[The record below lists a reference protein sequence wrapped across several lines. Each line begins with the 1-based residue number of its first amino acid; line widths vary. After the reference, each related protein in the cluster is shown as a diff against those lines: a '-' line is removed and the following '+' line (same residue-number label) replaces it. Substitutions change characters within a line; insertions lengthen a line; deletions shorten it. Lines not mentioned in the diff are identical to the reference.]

1 MNVERK
7 IGPTAAES
15 YMSALLDNG
24 IKYVFANA
32 GTDFAPIIEGLV
44 RMKSQGVEAP
54 EFVTV
59 PHENVAMAMAQGY
72 SKVTHE
78 ASAVMVHVNVGT
90 ANCICGLMNAARDN
104 VPVLLAAGR
113 TPLTETGHAGSRDSS
128 IHWTQENFD
137 QAGIVR
143 EHVKW
148 DYELRAGQP
157 VNTIVARALDIA
169 MTEPRGPVYLSLPR
183 EVLGDELADPGP
195 KPRPRKHGSLTPAP
209 ALTGI
214 EQAADWIAGAEA
226 PLIVAGRSGRLPGAF
241 EALGELALEH
251 ALPVVNSALSA
262 NIATSHPMWLGMIN
276 PSALAAADVIV
287 VLDSAV
293 PWIPKAVRLRDD
305 VKLIHVAH
313 DPFFSRIPFRGYQ
326 IDLALAGDPVLALIM
341 LREALRTKANAH
353 RTRFDARRKC
363 VAERRAKFDEA
374 RGAALK
380 QAMNARPM
388 STIAVAHALN
398 QVKARN
404 AIISEEL
411 GVPLTFLDMEEPNCF
426 LSTSSGALGMGIGQ
440 ALGAKLAAPDR
451 QVIATIGDGSY
462 MFGCPTPTHFVQRSE
477 NLPTLTMIM
486 NNSQWYAVRSATLR
500 MYPSGHASR
509 TNALP
514 VVSLT
519 PSPDYEKI
527 VETCGGYGER
537 VEDPEKLVPAIE
549 RAFKKMEDGIAVTL
563 NVITADRAPL

>member
-15 YMSALLDNG
+15 YMGALLRNG

-44 RMKSQGVEAP
+44 RMKAEGRAAP
-54 EFVTV
+54 DFLTV

-72 SKVTHE
+72 SKITHE
-78 ASAVMVHVNVGT
+78 PSAVMVHVNVGT

-113 TPLTETGHAGSRDSS
+113 TPLTESGHHGSRDSS

-157 VNTIVARALDIA
+157 VNSMVARALDIA
-169 MTEPRGPVYLSLPR
+169 MSEPRGPVYLSLPR

-195 KPRPRKHGSLTPAP
+195 EPRARPLGALTPAP
-209 ALTGI
+209 ALAGI
-214 EQAADWIAGAEA
+214 EQAAEWLAAAEA
-226 PLIVAGRSGRLPGAF
+226 PLIVAGRCGRLAGAF

-251 ALPVVNSALSA
+251 ALPVANSALSP
-262 NIATSHPMWLGMIN
+262 NIASSNPMWLGMAN
-276 PSALAAADVIV
+276 PAMLAAADVILV
-287 VLDSAV
+287 IDSAV
-293 PWIPKAVRLRDD
+293 PWIPKATKLRDG

-326 IDLALAGDPVLALIM
+326 MDLAIAGDPVVAMAM
-341 LREALRTKANAH
+341 LREAMKGKVGAYR
-353 RTRFDARRKC
+353 RSIDARRKSI
-363 VAERRAKFDEA
+363 AERRAKFDAA
-374 RGAALK
+374 RQSALK
-380 QAMNARPM
+380 QAMSARPI
-388 STIAVAHALN
+388 STIMVAHALN
-398 QVKARN
+398 QVKSKN
-404 AIISEEL
+404 AIICEEL
-411 GVPLTFLDMEEPNCF
+411 GVPLTFLDFEQPNCF
-426 LSTSSGALGMGIGQ
+426 ISTSSGALGMGIGQ
-440 ALGAKLAAPDR
+440 ALGAKLAARDR
-451 QVIATIGDGSY
+451 QVIATVGDGSY

-486 NNSQWYAVRSATLR
+486 NNSQWYAVRSATMR

-509 TNALP
+509 SNALP
-514 VVSLT
+514 VVGLS

-537 VEDPEKLVPAIE
+537 VEDPEKLVPAME

-563 NVITADRAPL
+563 NVVTADRAAM